1 MARPWRL
8 RHKLVFGLA
17 LVVAS
22 VALLL
27 GAAVFGLSS
36 YFDAGRVT
44 RQKLVELDMVQL
56 LRQSADELGDAP
68 PASINDEVRQVEAH
82 AAQTRVLLDKYAE
95 TVAQSEISSS
105 AVHDNGLIP
114 AMRLSLK
121 SLQDSINTEALKVT
135 DARKGRLIDQPG
147 PAAAYRRLRRDIA
160 THHALLLDDIRAS
173 NRRAELDHRKS
184 IALAGSAAGVAV
196 VLVLTLVY
204 YFRVWV
210 FAPIRQ
216 LQLGVRRVHRGEF
229 GEPIN
234 LPARDELGE
243 LGAEFDAMAA
253 RMQGVYRDLAG
264 QVNSRT
270 RQLVRSERLV
280 SVGFLAAGV
289 AHEIN
294 NPLASIAFCAEALE
308 SRLRDGAGRS
318 GSDAEV
324 VEKYLKMMQDEAQRC
339 KLITQK
345 LLDFSRSGGKRGPA
359 DLSAAVAEVLEVAKM
374 LPNARNKRV
383 LYASPGAL
391 VAPVS
396 VPDIKGVVLNLTVN
410 ALDSMDDG
418 GTLSVSLAATAD
430 AAELTFADT
439 GCGMTPDTLETI
451 FEPFFTR
458 NRTGNGTGLGLSIS
472 HQIVDQHG
480 GSITAASDGPGRGS
494 TFTVRLPLRMSGW
507 TSGPTP
513 CYSPRTGVRRE
524 AADLEHDATT
534 PRTTPPRRPKL
545 WPAPPPARDSGCCSS
560 MTSAPSKS

>member
-22 VALLL
+22 VALLM

-44 RQKLVELDMVQL
+44 RQKLLELDMVQL
-56 LRQSADELGDAP
+56 LRKNADAIGRAPDDRPGTTPTNAEL
-68 PASINDEVRQVEAH
+68 NQV
-82 AAQTRVLLDKYAE
+82 AAGIAETRVTLGGYEA
-95 TVAQSEISSS
+95 TVAKSEISSR

-114 AMRLSLK
+114 AMRDTLAALEREVELS
-121 SLQDSINTEALKVT
+121 SRVVD
-135 DARKGRLIDQPG
+135 RKGRLLDQTGAATAYQKLRQHID
-147 PAAAYRRLRRDIA
+147 
-160 THHALLLDDIRAS
+160 THQALLLDDIRAS
-173 NRRAELDHRKS
+173 NDRAEVDHKKS
-184 IALAGSAAGVAV
+184 LFMAGTAAGVAV

-216 LQLGVRRVHRGEF
+216 LQLGVRRVHHGQFDR
-229 GEPIN
+229 PIN

-253 RMQGVYRDLAG
+253 RMLGVYKDLAS

-308 SRLRDGAGRS
+308 SRLRDGAGR
-318 GSDAEV
+318 GGADAAV

-345 LLDFSRSGGKRGPA
+345 LLDFSRSGGKREPA
-359 DLSAAVAEVLEVAKM
+359 DLAPAVAEVLEVAKM

-383 LYASPGAL
+383 LYANPGA
-391 VAPVS
+391 VVCPVS
-396 VPDIKGVVLNLTVN
+396 VPDIKGVILNLTVN
-410 ALDSMDDG
+410 ALDSMDEG
-418 GTLSVSLAATAD
+418 GTLSVALKTLPD
-430 AAELTFADT
+430 CAELTFTDT
-439 GCGMTPDTLETI
+439 GCGMAPDTLETI

-480 GSITAASDGPGRGS
+480 GTITASSSGVGQGS
-494 TFTVRLPLRMSGW
+494 TFTVRLPLRDVG
-507 TSGPTP
+507 
-513 CYSPRTGVRRE
+513 REVGVDERPDTVLFPANRS
-524 AADLEHDATT
+524 AA
-534 PRTTPPRRPKL
+534 
-545 WPAPPPARDSGCCSS
+545 
-560 MTSAPSKS
+560 